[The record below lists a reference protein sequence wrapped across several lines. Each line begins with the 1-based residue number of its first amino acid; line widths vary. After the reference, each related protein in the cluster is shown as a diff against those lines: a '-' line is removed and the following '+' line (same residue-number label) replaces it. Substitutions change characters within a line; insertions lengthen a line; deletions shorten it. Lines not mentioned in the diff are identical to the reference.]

1 MSYIDDHLLSDERI
15 IYRTR
20 SHWIMLGWP
29 ILFVTVGVV
38 GAIALYLKFRTE
50 YYWIAG
56 AVVAAV
62 GLVIA
67 VGPFLRYISA
77 DFAVTDKRVLAK
89 FGLVRRHSLETLLSK
104 IEAIGV
110 DQDLPGRLFGYG
122 TITIIGTGGTQ
133 EVLPMIAA
141 PLEFRR
147 QVQTQIVALEA
158 MGRGAAPRAPFPPA
172 PAAAPLPPPSALPP
186 RLERECP
193 HCAERILVKAKVCK
207 HCGLDVA

>member
-1 MSYIDDHLLSDERI
+1 MSYIDDHLLPGERI

-20 SHWIMLGWP
+20 SHWILLGWP
-29 ILFVTVGVV
+29 ILFVTTGII
-38 GAIALYLKFRTE
+38 GAIALYLEFRAE

-67 VGPFLRYISA
+67 VGPLLRYMSA

-104 IEAIGV
+104 VEAIGV
-110 DQDLPGRLFGYG
+110 DQDVPGRLFGYG

-158 MGRGAAPRAPFPPA
+158 LGRGGAARILPNPT
-172 PAAAPLPPPSALPP
+172 PAAAPPPPASPP

>member
-1 MSYIDDHLLSDERI
+1 MSYIDDHLLPGERI

-38 GAIALYLKFRTE
+38 GALALYLKFRTE

-67 VGPFLRYISA
+67 IGPLLRYMSA

-104 IEAIGV
+104 VEAISV
-110 DQDLPGRLFGYG
+110 DQDVPGRLFGYG

-158 MGRGAAPRAPFPPA
+158 LSRGGAARIPSTPA
-172 PAAAPLPPPSALPP
+172 PAAPPAAPSPP
-186 RLERECP
+186 RLDRECP
-193 HCAERILVKAKVCK
+193 HCAERILAKAKVCK

>member
-1 MSYIDDHLLSDERI
+1 
-15 IYRTR
+15 
-20 SHWIMLGWP
+20 
-29 ILFVTVGVV
+29 
-38 GAIALYLKFRTE
+38 
-50 YYWIAG
+50 
-56 AVVAAV
+56 
-62 GLVIA
+62 LVIA
-67 VGPFLRYISA
+67 VGPLLRYMSA

-104 IEAIGV
+104 VEAISV
-110 DQDLPGRLFGYG
+110 DQDVPGRLFGYG

-158 MGRGAAPRAPFPPA
+158 LGRDGAARIPPNPTPTAAPPPPA
-172 PAAAPLPPPSALPP
+172 SPP